1 MKILLLGA
9 AGQLGRELKR
19 SLATQGELIT
29 CERRSLDLN
38 NADAL
43 ADTLKSL
50 APDLIVNAA
59 AYTAVDK
66 AESDSATAFMIN
78 ATVPG
83 VLADYAKAHGAR
95 LIHYSTDYV
104 FNGSGHAAWNE
115 HSTTAPLSIYG
126 QSKLAGEQAIQ
137 ASGCRH
143 MILRTSWV
151 FGLHGS
157 NFMKTM
163 LRLARDKDELGII
176 DDQYGAPTWTRHLA
190 DATAMLA
197 ARPEAHGLYHL
208 ANAGE
213 TTWAGYAEAIFA
225 EATRLGLLDKAPHVR
240 RITSADFPLPAKR
253 PNNSRLDCAALARDH
268 GITLPDWRIAL
279 SDCLADAIH

>member
-1 MKILLLGA
+1 MRVV
-9 AGQLGRELKR
+9 AG
-19 SLATQGELIT
+19 
-29 CERRSLDLN
+29 
-38 NADAL
+38 
-43 ADTLKSL
+43 
-50 APDLIVNAA
+50 
-59 AYTAVDK
+59 
-66 AESDSATAFMIN
+66 N

-83 VLADYAKAHGAR
+83 MLADYAKAHGAR

-115 HSTTAPLSIYG
+115 HSTTAPLSVYG

-143 MILRTSWV
+143 LILRTSWV

-225 EATRLGLLDKAPHVR
+225 EAMRLGLLDKAPHVR

>member
-115 HSTTAPLSIYG
+115 HSTTAPLSVYG

-137 ASGCRH
+137 ASGCR
-143 MILRTSWV
+143 SC
-151 FGLHGS
+151 S
-157 NFMKTM
+157 
-163 LRLARDKDELGII
+163 
-176 DDQYGAPTWTRHLA
+176 
-190 DATAMLA
+190 
-197 ARPEAHGLYHL
+197 
-208 ANAGE
+208 AG
-213 TTWAGYAEAIFA
+213 
-225 EATRLGLLDKAPHVR
+225 
-240 RITSADFPLPAKR
+240 
-253 PNNSRLDCAALARDH
+253 
-268 GITLPDWRIAL
+268 
-279 SDCLADAIH
+279 